1 MTQPASRFRDLTLGE
16 FIAALASSA
25 PVPGGGSASA
35 ITGSLAAALVRM
47 VVALSLDRPK
57 YAAYDS
63 TLRRADDVAERA
75 LERLLSLADEDAA
88 AYGRLAAAFKMP
100 KETPEQEEV
109 RRAAIRT
116 HARESALSPL
126 AVLRECWDVLVAA
139 EAIAGRSNANAAS
152 DVATAASLAEA
163 AARGAASNVLINL
176 PMTHDDAFTADTQTE
191 VVRTLEAVDDL
202 ATRARFA
209 TAQTDLRDPEPA

>member
-1 MTQPASRFRDLTLGE
+1 VTETSSGFRHRTLAE
-16 FIAALASSA
+16 FIGALASSA

-47 VVALSLDRPK
+47 VVSLSLDRPK
-57 YAAYDS
+57 YAAYE
-63 TLRRADDVAERA
+63 TTFRRADEVAERA
-75 LERLLSLADEDAA
+75 LERLLDLADEDAA
-88 AYGRLAAAFKMP
+88 AYGRLAAAFRMP
-100 KETPEQEEV
+100 KTTPAEEDA
-109 RRAAIRT
+109 RRDAIRSS
-116 HARESALSPL
+116 ARDAALSPL

-139 EAIAGRSNANAAS
+139 EAIAGRSNVNAAS

-163 AARGAASNVLINL
+163 ACRGAASNVLINL
-176 PMTHDDAFTADTQTE
+176 PMTHDDAFAAETQTE

-209 TAQTDLRDPEPA
+209 VAQAELRDPEPG

>member
-1 MTQPASRFRDLTLGE
+1 MTQPSSRIRDRTLAE
-16 FIAALASSA
+16 FIGALASSA

-57 YAAYDS
+57 YAAYES
-63 TLRRADDVAERA
+63 TLRRADEVAERA
-75 LERLLSLADEDAA
+75 LERLLELADEDAA
-88 AYGRLAAAFKMP
+88 AYGRLAAGFRMP
-100 KETPEQEEV
+100 KTTPAEQDA
-109 RRAAIRT
+109 RRDVIRAS
-116 HARESALSPL
+116 ARDAALSPL

-139 EAIAGRSNANAAS
+139 EAIAGRSNVNAAS